1 MFTDTVSSCNFSLF
15 TSFEIPKQ
23 FFFNLLLFFLISFSI
38 FFLCFWFIILLGF
51 FAWFQQASNH
61 VILLQKLCFPF
72 PQGIHLHAVKVW
84 QIVILSFDSI
94 ISNWKSCQTSTCI
107 MSTKDTVRTPCKI
120 ARELQLSIIKVF
132 FVSFHECILEDNFL
146 FPFFLVCFHFLIRAQ
161 NGDLIN

>member
-94 ISNWKSCQTSTCI
+94 ISDWKSCQTSTCI

-120 ARELQLSIIKVF
+120 ARKLQLSIIKVF
-132 FVSFHECILEDNFL
+132 FVSFSWMYFERQFSVSLLLGMFS
-146 FPFFLVCFHFLIRAQ
+146 FFNSCATWWS
-161 NGDLIN
+161 D